1 MKSTLPTSTC
11 STSMPR
17 RSVRSAFI
25 SLCLSGV
32 MRSMRSYC
40 TSLNAACFS
49 RHSQTQMMKKMSV
62 LVSSSST
69 RDTLLAMAL
78 ITDRAMMMNMY
89 VISLTGIASV
99 RYLIIEN
106 MPKSPMPI
114 PMLVF
119 VLRSSSSKIM
129 K

>member
-1 MKSTLPTSTC
+1 
-11 STSMPR
+11 
-17 RSVRSAFI
+17 
-25 SLCLSGV
+25 
-32 MRSMRSYC
+32 
-40 TSLNAACFS
+40 
-49 RHSQTQMMKKMSV
+49 MMKKMSV